1 MMFKIDEKGGG
12 GGYEFWQNLKIL
24 RFKAELKFYLKVISE
39 WMDTKTDYKQLQ
51 RGGGGVGW
59 PG

>member
-1 MMFKIDEKGGG
+1 MKKGG

-39 WMDTKTDYKQLQ
+39 WMDTKTDYKQPQ
-51 RGGGGVGW
+51 RGVW